1 MAVKRSGK
9 GRWVR
14 TLVVSGLVVAL
25 AVAGVFAFR
34 VWRGG
39 GASPVTYVTKPA
51 AKTTLIS
58 SVSGT
63 GNVTAGS
70 TSTVIP
76 TVSGEV
82 TGLSVALGDTVTQG
96 QVLFVLVNPQL
107 DLDVASAETSVEQ
120 AEDSVDKAELS
131 VERAEQN
138 LSDLEDRQESQSA
151 DLQMTPTVVY
161 VSYTPTTEPHNHD
174 HTSYDCHSHDDSP
187 MTTSTTTPPT
197 TTPPTTTPRRP
208 PLRPRRLPARH
219 PPTTTP
225 PPPMPPTTTPPT
237 TAPPGGGG
245 TTPTTAKEV
254 TDLDIAEAEQQ
265 VASAKVQVTVAENN
279 LASAEYALTQAE
291 AERGGAHGRG
301 ADRRHGHGAQRERR
315 RSGG

>member
-14 TLVVSGLVVAL
+14 TLVIGGLVVAL

-34 VWRGG
+34 VWGSG
-39 GASPVTYVTKPA
+39 GASPVTYVTKQA

-76 TVSGEV
+76 SVSGEV

-107 DLDVASAETSVEQ
+107 DLDVASAETSVKQ
-120 AEDSVDKAELS
+120 AEDSVVKAELS

-138 LSDLEDRQESQSA
+138 LGDLEDRHESQSA
-151 DLQMTPTVVY
+151 DLQMTPTAVY
-161 VSYTPTTEPHNHD
+161 VSYTPTTEP
-174 HTSYDCHSHDDSP
+174 
-187 MTTSTTTPPT
+187 TTTTTPPT
-197 TTPPTTTPRRP
+197 TTPPTTTP
-208 PLRPRRLPARH
+208 
-219 PPTTTP
+219 
-225 PPPMPPTTTPPT
+225 PTTTPPT
-237 TAPPGGGG
+237 TRSPARLPPR
-245 TTPTTAKEV
+245 P
-254 TDLDIAEAEQQ
+254 
-265 VASAKVQVTVAENN
+265 
-279 LASAEYALTQAE
+279 
-291 AERGGAHGRG
+291 RPRP
-301 ADRRHGHGAQRERR
+301 RRLPAQLPPRPRPRPRRLRR
-315 RSGG
+315 RLPRAVAGPLPQRSRR

>member
-14 TLVVSGLVVAL
+14 TLVIGGLVVAL

-34 VWRGG
+34 VWGGG
-39 GASPVTYVTKPA
+39 GASPVTYVTKQA

-76 TVSGEV
+76 SVSGEV

-107 DLDVASAETSVEQ
+107 DLDVASAETSVKQ
-120 AEDSVDKAELS
+120 AEDSVVKAELS

-138 LSDLEDRQESQSA
+138 LSDLEDRHESQSA

-161 VSYTPTTEPHNHD
+161 VSYTPTTEP
-174 HTSYDCHSHDDSP
+174 
-187 MTTSTTTPPT
+187 TTTTTPPT
-197 TTPPTTTPRRP
+197 TTPPTTTPP
-208 PLRPRRLPARH
+208 TNDYSAHDASQHDSPHDHAPAH
-219 PPTTTP
+219 DASQHNSPHDHAPAHDASQTTP
-225 PPPMPPTTTPPT
+225 RQLPR
-237 TAPPGGGG
+237 A
-245 TTPTTAKEV
+245 
-254 TDLDIAEAEQQ
+254 
-265 VASAKVQVTVAENN
+265 VAGPLPQRS
-279 LASAEYALTQAE
+279 
-291 AERGGAHGRG
+291 
-301 ADRRHGHGAQRERR
+301 RR
-315 RSGG
+315 